1 MYKIKL
7 KQFDECLRLNNV
19 ITSVRQFR
27 NSAIDR
33 KKQARKAKD
42 KEEQQRISREI
53 ANYEQSL
60 LDLERQLQVA
70 EQANEI
76 ASIECAIMRTKVY
89 VLSYCLQGAVFDLKS
104 FLAKNAV
111 SDGGEL
117 GFLTQLKECSDLL
130 MKMPNEFGTYGKDNE
145 AYNVCEEIISNEVD
159 RGIRATFK
167 EMLDNQAEALRKKFN
182 HKA

>member
-7 KQFDECLRLNNV
+7 KQFEECLRLNNV

-76 ASIECAIMRTKVY
+76 ASIECAILRTKVY
-89 VLSYCLQGAVFDLKS
+89 VLSYCLQGAVFDLKA

-130 MKMPNEFGTYGKDNE
+130 MTMPNEFGTYGKDNE
-145 AYNVCEEIISNEVD
+145 AYNVCEEIVSREID
-159 RGIRATFK
+159 RGVRAAFD
-167 EMLDNQAEALRKKFN
+167 EMLAQDLAELKKKYN
-182 HKA
+182 ERR